1 MIMSDL
7 SYVLIYF
14 SYGLAF
20 FSMGLVVTLEGGRAS
35 DERLRRGL
43 RPLAAFGLVHALH
56 EWIEMLGPLAPYLHI
71 NLDTPIYYG
80 IRLAILTF
88 SFLSLSAFG
97 SYLLAHGETAMRVSL
112 LVPIGLVTLWVFGL
126 FNIRGAYPL
135 DDIWALANVWTR
147 YSLAIPAALLAAVG
161 LIYQQRAF
169 RRSGLIRFGQ
179 DALWAAIA
187 FGWYGLVGQLFS
199 PKTPIWPSTVLNEQ
213 LFDST
218 FGFPIQLFRAMT
230 AIAASIFVIRFLRA
244 FQVEVDS
251 QIASLQAARLKEA
264 QEREA
269 LRGELFRQVVAAQ
282 ESERQRIARD
292 LHDEMGQSLTAIGLG
307 LRGLSTTIRNGRVDQ
322 ATSTLRH
329 LENLAANSLTELQH
343 LIADLRPSHLDDL
356 GLPATLRWYAGAIQ
370 ERTDLEVKVET
381 TGPEQEISGPIK
393 IALFRIVQESLNN
406 IIKHAN
412 ASQVGIQ
419 INFEMENLRLR
430 VRDNGR
436 GFDVQAVRNNKL
448 GRVSLGLIG
457 MQERAGL
464 LGGTCAVTSVPG
476 RGTLVEV
483 KVPYHNQEE
492 KLNENPTAVG

>member
-1 MIMSDL
+1 MSEFF
-7 SYVLIYF
+7 YVLIYF

-43 RPLAAFGLVHALH
+43 RPLAVFGVVHALH
-56 EWIEMLGPLAPYLHI
+56 EWIEMLGPLAPFLH
-71 NLDTPIYYG
+71 LDLETPIYYG

-97 SYLLAHGETAMRVSL
+97 SYLLARGEIATRVSL
-112 LVPIGLVTLWVFGL
+112 LVPIGLVTVWVFGL

-135 DDIWALANVWTR
+135 DDIWALSNVWTR
-147 YSLAIPAALLAAVG
+147 YSLAIPASLLAAIG

-169 RRSGLIRFGQ
+169 RQSGLIRFGQ
-179 DALWAAIA
+179 DALWAAVA
-187 FGWYGLVGQLFS
+187 FGWYGLVGQLFV
-199 PKTPIWPSTVLNEQ
+199 PKTPLWPSTFINEQ
-213 LFDST
+213 LFDAT
-218 FGFPIQLFRAMT
+218 FGIPIQLFRAVT
-230 AIAASIFVIRFLRA
+230 AIAASFFVIRFLRA
-244 FQVEVDS
+244 FQVEVDR
-251 QIASLQAARLKEA
+251 QIAILQEARLKES

-292 LHDEMGQSLTAIGLG
+292 LHDETGQSLTAIGLG
-307 LRGLSTTIRNGRVDQ
+307 LRGLSTTIRHGSVDQ

-329 LENLAANSLTELQH
+329 LETLAANSLTELQH
-343 LIADLRPSHLDDL
+343 LIADLRPPHLDDL
-356 GLPATLRWYAGAIQ
+356 GLPATLRWYTGVLQ
-370 ERTDLEVKVET
+370 ERTNLEIKVDT
-381 TGPEQEISGPIK
+381 TGPEQEISGPVK
-393 IALFRIVQESLNN
+393 IALFRITQESLNN
-406 IIKHAN
+406 IIKHAD
-412 ASQVGIQ
+412 ASQVSIQ
-419 INFEMENLRLR
+419 ISFEMGGLRLR

-436 GFDVQAVRNNKL
+436 GFDVQAVRNNKH

-476 RGTLVEV
+476 RGALGDV
-483 KVPYHNQEE
+483 KIPYHNQEE
-492 KLNENPTAVG
+492 KQNENPPSTRR

>member
-1 MIMSDL
+1 VSDFAF
-7 SYVLIYF
+7 VLIYF

-20 FSMGLVVTLEGGRAS
+20 FSMGLVVMLEGGRAS

-56 EWIEMLGPLAPYLHI
+56 EWIEMLGPLAPFLHI
-71 NLDTPIYYG
+71 DLNTPVYYG

-97 SYLLAHGETAMRVSL
+97 SYLLARGEMATRVSL
-112 LVPIGLVTLWVFGL
+112 LVPVGLVTFWVFGL

-135 DDIWALANVWTR
+135 DDIWALSNVWTR

-169 RRSGLIRFGQ
+169 RQSGLVRFGQ

-187 FGWYGLVGQLFS
+187 FGWYGLVGQLFG
-199 PKTPIWPSTVLNEQ
+199 PKTPLWPSTFINDQ
-213 LFDST
+213 LFETT
-218 FGFPIQLFRAMT
+218 FGIPIQVLRAVT
-230 AIAASIFVIRFLRA
+230 AIAASFFVMRFLRA
-244 FQVEVDS
+244 FQVEVDR
-251 QIASLQAARLKEA
+251 QIATLQAARLKEA
-264 QEREA
+264 QERDA
-269 LRGELFRQVVAAQ
+269 LRGELFRQVVSAQ

-292 LHDEMGQSLTAIGLG
+292 LHDETGQSLTAIGLG
-307 LRGLSTTIRNGRVDQ
+307 LRGLSTTIRHGRIDQ

-329 LENLAANSLTELQH
+329 LETLAANSLTELQH
-343 LIADLRPSHLDDL
+343 LIADLRPPHLDDL

-370 ERTDLEVKVET
+370 ERAKLDVTVET
-381 TGPEQEISGPIK
+381 SGPEQEISGPVK
-393 IALFRIVQESLNN
+393 IALFRITQESLNN

-412 ASQVGIQ
+412 ATQVSIQ
-419 INFEMENLRLR
+419 INFEMQGIRLR

-436 GFDVQAVRNNKL
+436 GFDLQAVRNNKQ

-457 MQERAGL
+457 MQERSGL
-464 LGGTCAVTSVPG
+464 LGGTCAVTSVLG

-483 KVPYHNQEE
+483 RVPYHNQEE
-492 KLNENPTAVG
+492 KQNENPPSAR